1 MYSNKKIVFLPNNTT
16 SRLQPLDAGV
26 IQIFRTNYHEKLR
39 YYVIARINDD
49 LFALEIAKDID
60 ILKTITW
67 VADAWG

>member
-1 MYSNKKIVFLPNNTT
+1 ME
-16 SRLQPLDAGV
+16 PLDAGA
-26 IQIFRTNYHEKLR
+26 IQIFRTNCHEKLR

-49 LFALEIAKDID
+49 LFALEIAKYID